1 MTFILRYEDMRS
13 SPSLTLARCYASA
26 FSPHIW
32 SEQPRAP
39 ALILNYCLRKSPPA
53 RCSACYLAC
62 SKNITELRLHRFS
75 RYFDSSSGMR
85 NCWTSSSNFLEG
97 VPTCSPPALSE
108 ARLCLRLVLAATF
121 GVLLR
126 QARSRTTGLIGLQ
139 EVSERNCLRLF
150 AMQAIF
156 GAFARS
162 ATDQAMQKLCP
173 TTCPVVCPVLLARC
187 GIVAVRPVNSVGSS
201 LGGWSSFGLSP
212 SPHKRLNIR
221 PDPTAPQGLSDY

>member
-1 MTFILRYEDMRS
+1 MLQLFLLAFGASSRGLQFSYLITVCASRRQRGAVPATLHAQRTSPNYVCIGFQAIL
-13 SPSLTLARCYASA
+13 
-26 FSPHIW
+26 
-32 SEQPRAP
+32 
-39 ALILNYCLRKSPPA
+39 
-53 RCSACYLAC
+53 
-62 SKNITELRLHRFS
+62 
-75 RYFDSSSGMR
+75 SSGMR
-85 NCWTSSSNFLEG
+85 NCWTSAPNFHEG

-126 QARSRTTGLIGLQ
+126 QARPRTTGLIGLQ
-139 EVSERNCLRLF
+139 EVSERNCLRLC

-162 ATDQAMQKLCP
+162 ATDQAMQKPCP

-201 LGGWSSFGLSP
+201 LGGWSSFGLTP